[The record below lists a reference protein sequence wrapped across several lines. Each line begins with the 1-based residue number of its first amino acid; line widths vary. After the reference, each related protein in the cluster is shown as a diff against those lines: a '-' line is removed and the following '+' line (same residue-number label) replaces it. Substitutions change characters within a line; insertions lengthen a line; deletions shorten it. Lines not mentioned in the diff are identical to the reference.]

1 MDSLL
6 LQIFNIVTG
15 VAMLLLFIRFM
26 MQLTQ
31 VDPYNPIVM
40 STIQATRVVDIFNR
54 ILPTVGQGRV
64 NLAALGLMVLVRL
77 VDLAGNHLL
86 NGVTDFWPNVL
97 LLQLIFGLLDDF
109 LMMCKVLIYVSIIS
123 SLVLMFT
130 QNNTPIIMLAMQMTE
145 PLYAPFRRF
154 MPDLGPLDLSPIVAL
169 LAIYIAR
176 AMLMQAH
183 VILLQGLM

>member
-15 VAMLLLFIRFM
+15 VAMLLLFLRFM

-31 VDPYNPIVM
+31 VDSYNPIVM
-40 STIQATRVVDIFNR
+40 STIQATRIVDIFNR

-77 VDLAGNHLL
+77 VDLTGNHLL
-86 NGVTDFWPNVL
+86 NGVTDFGPDVL
-97 LLQLIFGLLDDF
+97 LLQLLFGLLIDF
-109 LMMCKVLIYVSIIS
+109 LWMCKILIWVSILS
-123 SLVLMFT
+123 SLILMFT
-130 QNNTPIIMLAMQMTE
+130 QNQTPIIMLAMQMTE

-169 LAIYIAR
+169 FAIAISTN
-176 AMLMQAH
+176 LLEQAQR
-183 VILLQGLM
+183 ILLQGLM

>member
-15 VAMLLLFIRFM
+15 VAMLLLFLRFM

-31 VDPYNPIVM
+31 FDAYNPIVM
-40 STIQATRVVDIFNR
+40 STIQATRVVDVFNR

-77 VDLAGNHLL
+77 VDLTGNHLL
-86 NGVTDFWPNVL
+86 NGVIDFGPDVL
-97 LLQLIFGLLDDF
+97 LLQLMFGLLIDF
-109 LMMCKVLIYVSIIS
+109 LWMCKILIWVSFLS
-123 SLVLMFT
+123 SLILMFT
-130 QNNTPIIMLAMQMTE
+130 QNQTPIIMLAMQMTE
-145 PLYAPFRRF
+145 PLYAPFRRY

-169 LAIYIAR
+169 LAIAISIN
-176 AMLMQAH
+176 LLEQAQR
-183 VILLQGLM
+183 ILLQGLI

>member
-6 LQIFNIVTG
+6 LQVFNIITG
-15 VAMLLLFIRFM
+15 VAMLLFFLRFM

-31 VDPYNPIVM
+31 VDTYNPIVM
-40 STIQATRVVDIFNR
+40 STVQATKIVDIFNR
-54 ILPTVGQGRV
+54 ILPVVGQGRV

-77 VDLAGNHLL
+77 VDLAGNNLL
-86 NGVTDFWPNVL
+86 NGVIDFEPNAF

-109 LMMCKVLIYVSIIS
+109 LWMCKILIYVSIVS
-123 SLVLMFT
+123 SLILMFT
-130 QNNTPIIMLAMQMTE
+130 QTNTPVVMLTMQMTE

-169 LAIYIAR
+169 LTIYITRELLMR
-176 AMLMQAH
+176 AH
-183 VILLQGLM
+183 EILLQGFI